1 MKRGFYLFG
10 SFLLVFIGIGI
21 TINTTG
27 VFIQALSRT
36 RGFTLSSVAFIFS
49 VGALVNMAGAVV
61 VGSLLNRY
69 DHRPVMAVSILL
81 LGGGMML
88 YAVCDRIWH
97 FYLVALLTGSGT
109 AGSHLIPA
117 TMFVTRWF
125 GRNRGLAMGTVLA
138 GNGIGGLVFNPLTQY
153 LIEINPLGTPYGYQS
168 AYILGG
174 AAVIAVLLPTAM
186 LLRLPAEGEGGYKLN
201 PEADEAPSPGPPHG
215 SSLSPSLESAAAP
228 LIHSK
233 GEADGKQQHASLG
246 EALRTGHYW
255 CLAAMM
261 LGVSAVFMGINQH
274 LFGHFTIS
282 LGIPPGIASRL
293 VGVMMGMMVPGILL
307 AGMVTDRVGLRASL
321 SIFGLF
327 LIGSLSFLPFV
338 GALGWAVVF
347 VLSYG
352 FFNVIQTVFPPLIVG
367 IRFGETHYPAV
378 FGSLIVAQT
387 LGAAFGPFIIGW
399 VHDRNGS
406 YIPALIG
413 AAAVLAVSISLGW
426 GVAGAGRRRVREAV

>member
-1 MKRGFYLFG
+1 MKRGLYLFG

-27 VFIQALSRT
+27 VFIEALSRM
-36 RGFTLSSVAFIFS
+36 RGFSLSSVAFIFS
-49 VGALVNMAGAVV
+49 VGALVNMAGAVI

-88 YAVCDRIWH
+88 YSACDRIWH

-125 GRNRGLAMGTVLA
+125 SRNRGLAMGAVLA
-138 GNGIGGLVFNPLTQY
+138 GNGLGGLVFNPLTQY
-153 LIEINPLGTPYGYQS
+153 LIETNPLGMPFGYQS

-174 AAVIAVLLPTAM
+174 AAVVTVCLPTAL
-186 LLRLPAEGEGGYKLN
+186 LLRLPAEGEAGRKTDRV
-201 PEADEAPSPGPPHG
+201 PDKAASPGPPLTA
-215 SSLSPSLESAAAP
+215 SAAP
-228 LIHSK
+228 LIHSE
-233 GEADGKQQHASLG
+233 GEAKGKQQHTSLG

-261 LGVSAVFMGINQH
+261 LGVSSVFMGINQH

-282 LGIPPGIASRL
+282 LGIAPGISSRL
-293 VGVMMGMMVPGILL
+293 VGVMMGMTVPGILL
-307 AGMVTDRVGLRASL
+307 AGVVTDRVGLRPSL
-321 SIFGLF
+321 SIFGLC
-327 LIGSLSFLPFV
+327 LVGSLAFLPFV
-338 GALGWAVVF
+338 GALGWAIVF
-347 VLSYG
+347 VLIYG

-367 IRFGETHYPAV
+367 GRFGETYYPAV

-399 VHDRNGS
+399 VYDRTGS

-413 AAAVLAVSISLGW
+413 AAAVLAVSVSLGW
-426 GVAGAGRRRVREAV
+426 GVAGAGRRRVMEAV

>member
-1 MKRGFYLFG
+1 MKRGLYLFG

-27 VFIQALSRT
+27 VFIEALSRM
-36 RGFTLSSVAFIFS
+36 RGFSLSSVAFIFS

-88 YAVCDRIWH
+88 YAACDRIWH
-97 FYLVALLTGSGT
+97 FYLVALITGSGT

-125 GRNRGLAMGTVLA
+125 SRRRGLAMAAVLA
-138 GNGIGGLVFNPLTQY
+138 GNGLGGLVFNPLTQY
-153 LIEINPLGTPYGYQS
+153 LIETNPLSMPFGYQS

-174 AAVIAVLLPTAM
+174 AAVIAVCLPTAM
-186 LLRLPAEGEGGYKLN
+186 LLRLPAEEEGGQREVRAK
-201 PEADEAPSPGPPHG
+201 DEAQPSAQNLAPA
-215 SSLSPSLESAAAP
+215 LAPSLGSAAP
-228 LIHSK
+228 LIHS
-233 GEADGKQQHASLG
+233 GGDADGAGKHANLG

-261 LGVSAVFMGINQH
+261 LGVSSVFMGINQH

-307 AGMVTDRVGLRASL
+307 AGTFTDRLGIRPSL
-321 SIFGLF
+321 SLFGLC
-327 LIGSLSFLPFV
+327 LVGSLSFLPFV
-338 GALGWAVVF
+338 GTFGWAIVF
-347 VLSYG
+347 VLIYG

-367 IRFGETHYPAV
+367 SRFGETYYPAV

-399 VHDRNGS
+399 VYDRTGS
-406 YIPALIG
+406 YNPALIG
-413 AAAVLAVSISLGW
+413 AAALLAVSVSLGW
-426 GVAGAGRRRVREAV
+426 GVAGAGGRRVREAV